1 MLNLLSWLFG
11 LVSIVFLIPSIVP
24 FFGWTNW
31 VGLPF
36 VIFGVI
42 FGVIL
47 GALSSHD
54 SGRNF
59 CLIMLIVLGVRLSIG
74 GGIV

>member
-24 FFGWTNW
+24 FLGWTNW
-31 VGLPF
+31 LGLPF
-36 VIFGVI
+36 VIL
-42 FGVIL
+42 GVIL

-59 CLIMLIVLGVRLSIG
+59 CLVMLIVMGIRLSIG
-74 GGIV
+74 GGFV

>member
-42 FGVIL
+42 L